1 MPRQPNERAVGRRW
15 LGRAAGRTVE
25 CAACGRQAPLDSNP
39 VPAVSGLRV
48 ICGGCGAVLVQVI
61 SSPHSTWLDTRG
73 MLTIPFA
80 VPGAS
85 KWGDA

>member
-1 MPRQPNERAVGRRW
+1 
-15 LGRAAGRTVE
+15 
-25 CAACGRQAPLDSNP
+25 
-39 VPAVSGLRV
+39 VSGLRV

-85 KWGDA
+85 TWGDA